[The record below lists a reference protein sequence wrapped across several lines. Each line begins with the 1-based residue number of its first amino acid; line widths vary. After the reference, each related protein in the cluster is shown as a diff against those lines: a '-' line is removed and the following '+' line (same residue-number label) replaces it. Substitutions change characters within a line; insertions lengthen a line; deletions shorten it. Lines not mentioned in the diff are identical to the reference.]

1 MGANNL
7 FITWKINIHI
17 VGIVLDIIGDCDF
30 AIVAAINVGVIVV
43 ASSGNITNGLLAHPA
58 NVPGVIV
65 INAVGYNN
73 PTVHLGS
80 HLTNDS
86 SVGVTICNYNYGHL
100 GNIGGTSQAGSGN
113 TLPLLAL
120 YKEMGIL
127 GKLDLTQPQ
136 GEITNQQRAIN
147 LLRNKSLPIDGY
159 IYNVPTKLKS
169 GKMLNYETGAGFLD
183 KLIKT

>member
-1 MGANNL
+1 
-7 FITWKINIHI
+7 
-17 VGIVLDIIGDCDF
+17 
-30 AIVAAINVGVIVV
+30 
-43 ASSGNITNGLLAHPA
+43 
-58 NVPGVIV
+58 
-65 INAVGYNN
+65 
-73 PTVHLGS
+73 
-80 HLTNDS
+80 
-86 SVGVTICNYNYGHL
+86 
-100 GNIGGTSQAGSGN
+100 
-113 TLPLLAL
+113 
-120 YKEMGIL
+120 MGIL